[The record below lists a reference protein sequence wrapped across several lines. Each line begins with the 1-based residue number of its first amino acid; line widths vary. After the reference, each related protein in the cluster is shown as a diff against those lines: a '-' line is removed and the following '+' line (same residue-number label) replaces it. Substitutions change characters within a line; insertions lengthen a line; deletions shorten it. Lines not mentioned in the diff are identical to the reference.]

1 MSSIGSDVSRIYH
14 TNFTVSGQLLG
25 EREVGGR
32 APHSVASTAVSNPNE
47 TLLVGTL
54 KGVFEEAQQKH
65 RFRNSD
71 P

>member
-1 MSSIGSDVSRIYH
+1 MSRIYH
-14 TNFTVSGQLLG
+14 TTFTLSGRLLR

-32 APHSVASTAVSNPNE
+32 ASHSVASTPVSNLNE

>member
-1 MSSIGSDVSRIYH
+1 MSRIYH
-14 TNFTVSGQLLG
+14 TTFTLPGRLLR

-32 APHSVASTAVSNPNE
+32 ASHSVASTPVSNTNE

-54 KGVFEEAQQKH
+54 KGVFEEAQQEH
-65 RFRNSD
+65 RFRNRD

>member
-1 MSSIGSDVSRIYH
+1 MSRIYH
-14 TNFTVSGQLLG
+14 TRFTRSGRLLRERRSMG
-25 EREVGGR
+25 EAHTVWLLRLFK
-32 APHSVASTAVSNPNE
+32 SKE

-65 RFRNSD
+65 RVRNSD